1 MSKPRR
7 GIRKLKRFVVIDSI
21 EASKF
26 LDDSIN
32 PERSYLCE
40 RMPDGQLREL
50 GSDNGEPE
58 DNTFRRDWSWVVV
71 ELNKLADE
79 LEKERQVSR
88 DLRAELLEALV
99 HEQDGEPTPV
109 AVIQAAADEA
119 AAELNKLADEVAQLQ
134 RSLRIADEAL
144 RIKESLL
151 EAYRARTPQAKL
163 RAQLERRREFLEHEI
178 RHGGEG
184 GHLSAR
190 LSEVEHL
197 IARLGLDK
205 DGS

>member
-1 MSKPRR
+1 MNDKKSRALETIDLWKKD
-7 GIRKLKRFVVIDSI
+7 GKLRLYAYYYGFDATSC
-21 EASKF
+21 EAVDRILSAVAIAGKMYHGT
-26 LDDSIN
+26 DQWTD
-32 PERSYLCE
+32 
-40 RMPDGQLREL
+40 
-50 GSDNGEPE
+50 
-58 DNTFRRDWSWVVV
+58 
-71 ELNKLADE
+71 
-79 LEKERQVSR
+79 
-88 DLRAELLEALV
+88 
-99 HEQDGEPTPV
+99 EQDGEPTPV

-163 RAQLERRREFLEHEI
+163 QAQLERRREFLEHEI

>member
-32 PERSYLCE
+32 PERSSLCE
-40 RMPDGQLREL
+40 RMPDGTLREL
-50 GSDNGEPE
+50 GADRGEPE
-58 DNTFRRDWSWVVV
+58 DNTFRRDWNWVEL

-79 LEKERQVSR
+79 
-88 DLRAELLEALV
+88 A
-99 HEQDGEPTPV
+99 
-109 AVIQAAADEA
+109 
-119 AAELNKLADEVAQLQ
+119 AQLQ
-134 RSLRIADEAL
+134 RSLRIADEAIE
-144 RIKESLL
+144 IKDSLL
-151 EAYRARTPQAKL
+151 DVYRQVLPKL
-163 RAQLERRREFLEHEI
+163 RAQLERRREFLEHQI

-190 LSEVEHL
+190 LSEVDHL
-197 IARLGLDK
+197 IARLGLDRERL
-205 DGS
+205 

>member
-7 GIRKLKRFVVIDSI
+7 GIKTIKRFVVIDSS

-26 LDDSIN
+26 LDVSIN

-40 RMPDGQLREL
+40 RMPDGQMREL
-50 GSDNGEPE
+50 GADRGEPE
-58 DNTFRRDWSWVVV
+58 DNTFRRDWNWVEL

-79 LEKERQVSR
+79 
-88 DLRAELLEALV
+88 A
-99 HEQDGEPTPV
+99 
-109 AVIQAAADEA
+109 
-119 AAELNKLADEVAQLQ
+119 AQLQ
-134 RSLRIADEAL
+134 RSLRIADEAIE
-144 RIKESLL
+144 IKDSLL
-151 EAYRARTPQAKL
+151 DVYRQVLPKL
-163 RAQLERRREFLEHEI
+163 RAQLERRREFLEHQI